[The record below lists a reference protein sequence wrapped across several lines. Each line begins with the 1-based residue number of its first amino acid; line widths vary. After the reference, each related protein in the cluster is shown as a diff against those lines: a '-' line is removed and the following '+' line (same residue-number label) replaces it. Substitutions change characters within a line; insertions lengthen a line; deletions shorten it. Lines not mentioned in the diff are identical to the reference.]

1 MNEDFLI
8 LRCSVGVLNLPELC
22 LTTMSSGMNP
32 LQTMRARILRRLAL
46 PEALALALFVMIYVW
61 RLQSSA
67 FNSWIIFPVWLLL
80 SFALHSD
87 TPKTLGWR
95 ADNLWPATRT
105 TAVVFG
111 IFTLATSAV
120 GLFLGA
126 PHRLPAHLIEPHRFA
141 GYFAFCLLQ
150 EVGLQSYLMNR
161 LLTAIQK
168 PIPAALVA
176 GTLFSLMHWPNPV
189 LVPLTF
195 VGGTAFCWIFAR
207 ERNIIPLTIAQAI
220 LGSLVWWAFPVA
232 WHHSMRVGPGFY
244 SFQLPN

>member
-1 MNEDFLI
+1 MTAA
-8 LRCSVGVLNLPELC
+8 STTPE
-22 LTTMSSGMNP
+22 TTP
-32 LQTMRARILRRLAL
+32 TRILRALAL
-46 PEALALALFVMIYVW
+46 PEAFAFTLFVLAYIW

-67 FNSWIIFPVWLLL
+67 FNSWIVFPVWLVL
-80 SFALHSD
+80 SFVLYGD

-95 ADNLWPATRT
+95 ADNLWPATRR

-111 IFTLATSAV
+111 IFILAISAV

-126 PHRLPAHLIEPHRFA
+126 PRRLPAHLIEPRRFA

-150 EVGLQSYLMNR
+150 EVGLQSFLMNR
-161 LLTAIQK
+161 LLAALRK

-176 GTLFSLMHWPNPV
+176 GTLFSLLHWPNPV

-195 VGGTAFCWIFAR
+195 IGGSVFCWLFAR
-207 ERNIIPLTIAQAI
+207 ERNIIPLTVAQAI
-220 LGSLVWWAFPVA
+220 LGSIVWWAFPLA

-244 SFQLPN
+244 SFQPPNHP